1 MTIPSENNEVI
12 ILPPESSVTQQHIKD
27 MISLLSQTEDGEP
40 LKDAM
45 SKLKQALK
53 ENPVACA
60 MLLPEE
66 IGECVHHLMRVT
78 GRDLEMQASGKKK
91 EKKVTFDFSDEKALK
106 ELEDDLF

>member
-1 MTIPSENNEVI
+1 MITESNEVT
-12 ILPPESSVTQQHIKD
+12 ILPLEASVTAQQIKD

-45 SKLKQALK
+45 TKLKQALK

-66 IGECVHHLMRVT
+66 IGECVRHLMKVT
-78 GRDLEMQASGKKK
+78 GRDLEMQASGKGR
-91 EKKVTFDFSDEKALK
+91 EKKPKFDFSDEKALK
-106 ELEDDLF
+106 DLEDDLF

>member
-1 MTIPSENNEVI
+1 MTTESNEVI
-12 ILPPESSVTQQHIKD
+12 ILPPEATVTQQHIKD

-45 SKLKQALK
+45 TKLKQALK

-66 IGECVHHLMRVT
+66 IGECVKHLMRIT

-91 EKKVTFDFSDEKALK
+91 EPKQKFDFSNEETLK
-106 ELEDDLF
+106 ELENDLF